1 MAIIAMADNGI
12 ENITAKM
19 DGAIRMALLGE
30 EDIVIGGIG
39 NEFELTYSASSLSIT
54 VGTGLA
60 EVGGR
65 HFYCDESVQLSMPAS
80 STRYLVAEIDLSQAA
95 GAEGKF
101 ALVTAMT
108 LDNLNNTGVVRDKPL
123 WQITSSA
130 SGVSSVVDLRKVK
143 TIASATEADVDNLQS
158 QITALQNSLGDQ
170 ADFILSAD
178 GKTLTIQI
186 Y

>member
-19 DGAIRMALLGE
+19 DGAIRMALLGD
-30 EDIVIGGIG
+30 EDIVVGGIG
-39 NEFELTYSASSLSIT
+39 NEFGLTYSASSLSVT
-54 VGTGLA
+54 VGSGLA

-65 HFYCDESVQLSMPAS
+65 HFFSDESVQLSMPAS
-80 STRYLVAEIDLSQAA
+80 STRFLVAQIDLSQAA
-95 GAEGKF
+95 GAEGKLT
-101 ALVTAMT
+101 LVTALT
-108 LDNLNNTGVVRDKPL
+108 TDNLNNTGVVRDKAL

-143 TIASATEADVDNLQS
+143 TIASATENDVANLQS
-158 QITALQNSLGDQ
+158 QITVLQNSLGDQ
-170 ADFILSAD
+170 ADYILSAD
-178 GKTLTIQI
+178 GKTLTIRI